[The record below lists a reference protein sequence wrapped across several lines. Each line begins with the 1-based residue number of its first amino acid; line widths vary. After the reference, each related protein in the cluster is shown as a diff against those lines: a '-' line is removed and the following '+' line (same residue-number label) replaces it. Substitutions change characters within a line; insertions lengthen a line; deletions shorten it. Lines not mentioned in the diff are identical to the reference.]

1 MSKFRGIFTPICTP
15 FSRGDQSIDEG
26 SLRRLIEFQLE
37 NGVHGII
44 PCGGTG
50 EFASLSF
57 EERKRVTEMTVD
69 QVAGRVP
76 VMAHTG
82 ACSTWEVIELSKH
95 AEAAGC
101 DALMIVPPF
110 YEVPTTQELVDH
122 YQAVNDAVPLP
133 IMVYNIPA
141 HSKVNLTPEV
151 LARLVEIPNVQMI
164 KDSTGDLVQ
173 FQRVLEE
180 RSEDLIIFN
189 GSDTGSLAGLLHGA
203 KGCVWGV
210 ANATPGRC
218 VELYELVVER
228 KDWHAARE
236 LWRPLYRLNHFFE
249 TEGYAATAKAAT
261 AMAGVDIGI
270 PRSPFRPLTAEQ
282 ESRLEGLMSDLGVLA
297 REAAP
302 AIG

>member
-15 FSRGDQSIDEG
+15 FSPVDQSIDES
-26 SLRRLIEFQLE
+26 SLRRLIDFQLE

-57 EERKRVTEMTVD
+57 EERKRVTELTVE

-95 AEAAGC
+95 AEAVGC
-101 DALMIVPPF
+101 EALMVVPPF
-110 YEVPTTQELVDH
+110 YEVPSTEELVDH
-122 YQAVNDAVPLP
+122 YQAINDAVPLP

-189 GSDTGSLAGLLHGA
+189 GSDTGSMAGLLHGA

-210 ANATPGRC
+210 ANATPGVC
-218 VELYELVVER
+218 VQLYELIVEK

-249 TEGYAATAKAAT
+249 TEGYAATAKVAT
-261 AMAGVDIGI
+261 AMAGVDIGV
-270 PRSPFRPLTAEQ
+270 PRAPFRSLTAEQ
-282 ESRLEGLMSDLGVLA
+282 ESRLEVLMRDLGVLS

>member
-1 MSKFRGIFTPICTP
+1 
-15 FSRGDQSIDEG
+15 
-26 SLRRLIEFQLE
+26 LE

-50 EFASLSF
+50 EFAALSH
-57 EERKRVTEMTVD
+57 EERKWVTETTVT

-82 ACSTWEVIELSKH
+82 ACSTWETIELSKH
-95 AEAAGC
+95 AEAVGC
-101 DALMIVPPF
+101 EALMIVPPF
-110 YEVPTTQELVDH
+110 YEVPTTDELVDH
-122 YQAVNDAVPLP
+122 YQAVNNAVDLP

-141 HSKVNLTPEV
+141 HSKVNLTPDV

-189 GSDTGSLAGLLHGA
+189 GSDTGALAGLLHGA

-210 ANATPGRC
+210 ANATPKHC
-218 VELYELVVER
+218 VELYALVVEK

-261 AMAGVDIGI
+261 AMAGVDIGV
-270 PRSPFRPLTAEQ
+270 PRAPFRPLTAEQ
-282 ESRLEGLMSDLGVLA
+282 ESRLEALMSDLGVMS

-302 AIG
+302 AVG